1 MATDIYFAGENVRV
15 TVAEEPG
22 HVAEAFT
29 SADGRPFRLTVQ
41 GGRREVYVNPS
52 TVAFWLVSDPR
63 AEFEPPPEPP
73 EESPQP
79 TKERQPV
86 TDIWGQPLRRKRR
99 R

>member
-15 TVAEEPG
+15 TVDEEPAQ
-22 HVAEAFT
+22 VAEAFT
-29 SADGRPFRLTVQ
+29 SAEGLPFRLTAQ
-41 GGRREVYVNPS
+41 GGRGDAYVNPS
-52 TVAFWLVSDPR
+52 TVAFWHVSDPR
-63 AEFEPPPEPP
+63 HEFEPRPGPP
-73 EESPQP
+73 EESTQP